1 MLLSL
6 GGKFKKLKRSQLI
19 RLSLVRFS
27 TSFLVVLL
35 VGVLNRIMIVEL
47 GIARTLVGMIL
58 SLLHLVTP
66 LALFFGFLSDT
77 RPIMRFRRIPYIVL
91 GMLLVCLPMPFLPDI
106 ARNISPSGT
115 SPVFIFLGVISLL
128 TIGFGITVSTIALH
142 ALIVD
147 RCSKDQKG
155 EAMTMVWIITL
166 VGYIIAA
173 PVYSLL
179 LPTYDPVRLR
189 LIFVVTAILT
199 LLLSLAGVW
208 GQEKKQDEKKVFLK
222 NPHKFREIFLSLSKN
237 PHARLLFVFIALA
250 DFFFFSQEYV
260 LETFGEEVFKL
271 SVAHTTTFS
280 LYMGAGILLSMIA
293 INSLYTL
300 LPKASE
306 KAIIALGCIIASLSF
321 SMLALS
327 SVGETEILIM
337 IAVFTLGI
345 GKGMFNVGIARIMV
359 KVTRNDLSG
368 TIMGLWTVIG
378 GLAIG
383 MGELVGAAVVDT
395 TIFFTGSV
403 QMGYGFLFI
412 AESAGLMICLI
423 LIIKF
428 KYKQYHQHLEG
439 NLPAAMSPE
448 WE

>member
-1 MLLSL
+1 M
-6 GGKFKKLKRSQLI
+6 KRSDI
-19 RLSLVRFS
+19 VRLSLVRFS

-77 RPIMRFRRIPYIVL
+77 RPIMRFRRVPYILL
-91 GMLLVCLPMPFLPDI
+91 GMFLVCLPMPFLPDI
-106 ARNISPSGT
+106 ARNINPEGT
-115 SPVFIFLGVISLL
+115 SLVFIILGITSLL
-128 TIGFGITVSTIALH
+128 MIGFGITISTIALH

-147 RCSKDQKG
+147 RCSKEQKG
-155 EAMTMVWIITL
+155 EAMTLVWIITL

-173 PVYSLL
+173 PVYSVL
-179 LPTYDPVRLR
+179 LPSYDPVQLR
-189 LIFVVTAILT
+189 LIFIVTAILT
-199 LLLSLAGVW
+199 FILTLAGVF
-208 GQEKKQDEKKVFLK
+208 GIEKKQDGKKLPQK
-222 NPHKFREIFLSLSKN
+222 PSHKFGDIFRSLSKN
-237 PHARLLFVFIALA
+237 PHARLLFIFIALA

-260 LETFGEEVFKL
+260 LESFGEEVFKL

-293 INSLYTL
+293 VNSLYTL
-300 LPKASE
+300 IPKASE
-306 KAIIALGCIIASLSF
+306 KTVIALGCIIASLSF

-337 IAVFTLGI
+337 IAVFTLGV

-368 TIMGLWTVIG
+368 TIMGLWAVIG

-383 MGELVGAAVVDT
+383 LGELVGAAVVDA
-395 TIFFTGSV
+395 TILLTGSV
-403 QMGYGFLFI
+403 QMGYGLLFI

-428 KYKQYHQHLEG
+428 KYTSYHQHLEG